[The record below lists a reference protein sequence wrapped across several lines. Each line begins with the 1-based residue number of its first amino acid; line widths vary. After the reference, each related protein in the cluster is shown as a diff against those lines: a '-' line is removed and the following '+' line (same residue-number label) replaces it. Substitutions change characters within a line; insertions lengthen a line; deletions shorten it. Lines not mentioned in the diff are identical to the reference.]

1 VELDDQFIH
10 SLRKG
15 NADAYETLIRRF
27 EAPLYRF
34 FLAAHGDP
42 QLASEQSADCFG
54 DLVASIPKMVGGA
67 AQLRSFVFAVA
78 KNVLRGQWRRR
89 TRERTEPLLAAEVV
103 DDWPSPDAA
112 MQAVEESERIIA
124 AIRLLDETTRDVFL
138 LRFVEQMSLAE
149 IATAVREPIGT
160 IKSRLYRGRQRL
172 QEILQSTSGLS

>member
-1 VELDDQFIH
+1 MEVDDQFVH
-10 SLRKG
+10 RLRKG
-15 NADAYETLIRRF
+15 NAEAYETLVRRF

-54 DLVASIPKMVGGA
+54 DLVGSIPKMAGGA

-89 TRERTEPLLAAEVV
+89 TREQTQQLSSAELV
-103 DDWPSPDAA
+103 DDWPPPDAA
-112 MQAVEESERIIA
+112 MQAVEESERVIA

-138 LRFVEQMSLAE
+138 MRFVEQMSLAE
-149 IATAVREPIGT
+149 IATTVDEPIGT
-160 IKSRLYRGRQRL
+160 VKSRLHRGRRRL
-172 QEILQSTSGLS
+172 QEILQSTGGLS

>member
-1 VELDDQFIH
+1 MEVDDQFVH

-15 NADAYETLIRRF
+15 DADAYETLVRRF

-54 DLVASIPKMVGGA
+54 DLVGSIPKMVGGA

-78 KNVLRGQWRRR
+78 KNVLREQWRRR
-89 TRERTEPLLAAEVV
+89 TRERTHPLLAAELV
-103 DDWPSPDAA
+103 DDWPAPDAA
-112 MQAVEESERIIA
+112 MQSDEESERIIA
-124 AIRLLDETTRDVFL
+124 AIRLLDESTRDVFL

-149 IATAVREPIGT
+149 ISTTAGEPIGT
-160 IKSRLYRGRQRL
+160 VKSRLHRGRRRL
-172 QEILQSTSGLS
+172 QVILQSTSGLS

>member
-1 VELDDQFIH
+1 MY

-15 NADAYETLIRRF
+15 NTDAYETLVRRY

-54 DLVASIPKMVGGA
+54 DLVESIPKMVGGA

-89 TRERTEPLLAAEVV
+89 TREHTQPLLEAELV
-103 DDWPSPDAA
+103 DDWPAPDAA
-112 MQAVEESERIIA
+112 MQSAEESERI
-124 AIRLLDETTRDVFL
+124 
-138 LRFVEQMSLAE
+138 
-149 IATAVREPIGT
+149 
-160 IKSRLYRGRQRL
+160 
-172 QEILQSTSGLS
+172 